1 MISMRF
7 RHGDQ
12 EAVLVVE
19 RGTLL
24 RDVQK
29 DLCAFF
35 GQRFPRMKAN
45 LQVEGVVYDNFGD
58 APFAHCGDKALCM
71 ILKTIC
77 ACDYMIASTL
87 FICSRRRRA

>member
-1 MISMRF
+1 MRF

-12 EAVLVVE
+12 EAVLAVE

-24 RDVQK
+24 RDIQK

-45 LQVEGVVYDNFGD
+45 LQVEGVVYNNFERSVY
-58 APFAHCGDKALCM
+58 ALWRQGPLYDIKNHM
-71 ILKTIC
+71 
-77 ACDYMIASTL
+77 
-87 FICSRRRRA
+87 RV